1 MFFFYIQITHI
12 LHTFKKTNQNI
23 NNNIS
28 SNNKQ
33 NFNKFK
39 EDFVPEDPL
48 SECDIYEFE
57 CDYSRCIPIEK
68 KCDGYPD
75 CDDETDEI
83 DCPPFTGKTKRE
95 PEKLFFG
102 TLKSP
107 LVKVTPFT
115 NNPFFGQLLI
125 F

>member
-1 MFFFYIQITHI
+1 MQQIIKIFIYFSVSYIHYPYKHHHRHLNTQ
-12 LHTFKKTNQNI
+12 TNT
-23 NNNIS
+23 
-28 SNNKQ
+28 KQ
-33 NFNKFK
+33 NSQKQIRSSQLK

-83 DCPPFTGKTKRE
+83 DCPPFTGNSETPTQLTVSE
-95 PEKLFFG
+95 LKLHYSLS
-102 TLKSP
+102 T
-107 LVKVTPFT
+107 
-115 NNPFFGQLLI
+115 
-125 F
+125 